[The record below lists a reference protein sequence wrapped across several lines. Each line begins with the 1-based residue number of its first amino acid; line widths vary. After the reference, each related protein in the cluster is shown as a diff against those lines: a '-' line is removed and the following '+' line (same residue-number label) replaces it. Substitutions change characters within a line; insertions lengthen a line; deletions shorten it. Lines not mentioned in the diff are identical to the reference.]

1 MSDTI
6 VMIAVTFV
14 ALALVSFMLIA
25 RLQAGG
31 APGVRTSTLIAELWL
46 TVGVVAALLAA
57 MSQVLGASRAGST
70 TLGGELQDLATRFTA
85 LSAESK
91 WLFGIGAVM
100 ALGLVAHLL
109 YALSRA
115 MRAAPPPL

>member
-1 MSDTI
+1 
-6 VMIAVTFV
+6 MIAVTFV

-31 APGVRTSTLIAELWL
+31 APAARTSTLIAELWL

-57 MSQVLGASRAGST
+57 MSQVLGPSQAGAT
-70 TLGGELQDLATRFTA
+70 TLGGEWRDLAARFTA
-85 LSAESK
+85 LNAESK

-100 ALGLVAHLL
+100 ALGLVAHVL
-109 YALSRA
+109 YAIGRA
-115 MRAAPPPL
+115 VRETPPSST